1 MTNFILADESNVYDS
16 LGKGLSTFIIVLAL
30 ILAFALIIF
39 FIISVKKQEK
49 ILREKD
55 SVLVDTMITKQEM
68 RTSINTYAS
77 KVGSYGQF
85 SLFYI
90 KLDDY
95 ETHKEILGE
104 DLLKDNIK
112 NFAERLVSEFKG
124 EANICQYDIDS
135 FLIFDKNEYD
145 YEALEDIAQ
154 KILDIVGDSY
164 SNRNTNITLTASV
177 GVALY
182 PTCGTG
188 FKELFENLEL
198 ATYIA
203 QRDGGSKY
211 IIYYNELREKES
223 NNLEYFNEVR
233 GAMERGEL
241 TLYYQP
247 VIDIKSNAIY
257 GFEALLR
264 WDHPTKGIISPAN
277 FIPILEQSGDISYLS
292 RWCLNQVILKLEEI
306 EAIFPNRDIKIGI
319 NLSVKQMV
327 DENMVPEFSK
337 IIKKHNINTNKIILE
352 VAQYAMFEKMN
363 QVRVNLLRLRDL
375 GFKIATDGLGLDFK
389 SISQIESKP
398 IDVLKLDRTFLSD
411 IEDNQIQ
418 EKYVAMLIENANKT
432 NRTVIS
438 EGVEDYE
445 HLEYIKKQNIEY
457 VQGYYIAKP
466 FDGKEVV
473 DYIHSE
479 EWLLKLN
486 PYDESL
492 KSNNSEEV
500 IDSHEDEEAN
510 DIDSLD
516 QE

>member
-1 MTNFILADESNVYDS
+1 MANFILTNEESVYDS
-16 LGKGLSTFIIVLAL
+16 LGKGLSSFLI
-30 ILAFALIIF
+30 ILAILVALALIIF
-39 FIISVKKQEK
+39 FVFSVKKQER

-55 SVLVDTMITKQEM
+55 NVLVDTMITKQEM

-104 DLLKDNIK
+104 DLLKENVK
-112 NFAERLVSEFKG
+112 NFAERLVYEFKG
-124 EANICQYDIDS
+124 EANICQYDNDS

-145 YEALEDIAQ
+145 YESLEDIAK
-154 KILDIVGDSY
+154 KILDIVGESY
-164 SNRNTNITLTASV
+164 NVRNQNISITASI
-177 GVALY
+177 GVAMY

-203 QRDGGSKY
+203 QRDGGNKY
-211 IIYYNELREKES
+211 ILYYNELREKES
-223 NNLEYFNEVR
+223 SNLEYFNEVR
-233 GAMERGEL
+233 GAMDRGEL

-247 VIDIKSNAIY
+247 IIDVKSKALY

-264 WDHPTKGIISPAN
+264 WEHPTKGIISPAN
-277 FIPILEQSGDISYLS
+277 FIPILEQSGDIAYLS
-292 RWCLNQVILKLEEI
+292 RWCLTQVITKIEEI
-306 EAIFPNRDIKIGI
+306 ETVYPNRDIKIGI

-327 DENMVPEFSK
+327 DENMAPEFAK
-337 IIKKHNINTNKIILE
+337 IIKKHNVNTNKIILE

-363 QVRVNLLRLRDL
+363 QVRVNILRLRDL
-375 GFKIATDGLGLDFK
+375 GFGIATDGLGLDFK
-389 SISQIESKP
+389 SIAQIESKP

-418 EKYVAMLIENANKT
+418 EKYVQMLLENANKT
-432 NRTVIS
+432 NRVVIS
-438 EGVEDYE
+438 EGVEDFK
-445 HLEYIKKQNIEY
+445 HLEYVKKQNIEY

-466 FDGKEVV
+466 FDSKELV

-479 EWLLKLN
+479 DWLLKIDHDCQIDL
-486 PYDESL
+486 DKAEVT
-492 KSNNSEEV
+492 SEE
-500 IDSHEDEEAN
+500 SEEAKESN
-510 DIDSLD
+510 KSK
-516 QE
+516 

>member
-1 MTNFILADESNVYDS
+1 MTNFILTNESSAYES
-16 LGKGLSTFIIVLAL
+16 LGKGLSTFLIILAL
-30 ILAFALIIF
+30 IVAAALIVF
-39 FIISVKKQEK
+39 FVFSVKKQER

-55 SVLVDTMITKQEM
+55 NILVDTMITKQEM

-77 KVGSYGQF
+77 KIGSYGQF

-104 DLLKDNIK
+104 DLLKENVK
-112 NFAERLVSEFKG
+112 NFAERLVYEFKG
-124 EANICQYDIDS
+124 EANICQYDDDS

-145 YEALEDIAQ
+145 YDSLEDIAQ
-154 KILDIVGDSY
+154 KILDIVGDTY
-164 SNRNTNITLTASV
+164 NQGNKNINITTSI
-177 GVALY
+177 GVAMY

-203 QRDGGSKY
+203 QRDGGNKY

-223 NNLEYFNEVR
+223 SNLEYFNEVR
-233 GAMERGEL
+233 GAMDRGEL

-247 VIDIKSNAIY
+247 IIDVKSKALY

-264 WDHPTKGIISPAN
+264 WEHPTKGIISPAN
-277 FIPILEQSGDISYLS
+277 FIPILEQSGDIAYLS
-292 RWCLNQVILKLEEI
+292 RWCLSQVITKIEEI
-306 EAIFPNRDIKIGI
+306 EAIYPNRDIKIGI

-327 DENMVPEFSK
+327 DENMAPEFAK
-337 IIKKHNINTNKIILE
+337 IIKKHNINTGKIVLE
-352 VAQYAMFEKMN
+352 IAQYAMFEKMN
-363 QVRVNLLRLRDL
+363 QVRINILKLRDL

-389 SISQIESKP
+389 SIAQIESKP

-418 EKYVAMLIENANKT
+418 ERYVAMLLENANKT
-432 NRTVIS
+432 NRVVIS
-438 EGVEDYE
+438 EGVEDFK
-445 HLEYIKKQNIEY
+445 HLEYVINQNIEY
-457 VQGYYIAKP
+457 AQGYYIAKP
-466 FDGKEVV
+466 FDSKEVV

-479 EWLLKLN
+479 DWIKKLD
-486 PYDESL
+486 PSL
-492 KSNNSEEV
+492 NHSQ
-500 IDSHEDEEAN
+500 EDENNNLE
-510 DIDSLD
+510 DDK
-516 QE
+516 EF